1 MFPHSE
7 GCYKKM
13 CTRSL
18 MLDTDI
24 TLPGLGFTSLLSV
37 SCYQLSCILHVF
49 MRCDLLVVKIK
60 RNLRLRT
67 TFADCHSY
75 GLVMKVN

>member
-13 CTRSL
+13 YTHSL
-18 MLDTDI
+18 TLDTDI
-24 TLPGLGFTSLLSV
+24 TLPGLSFTSLLSV
-37 SCYQLSCILHVF
+37 LCHQLSCILHVF
-49 MRCDLLVVKIK
+49 RRCDLLVVKIK

-67 TFADCHSY
+67 TFADGHSN